1 MGVRHLWDGALS
13 GLAAVAAL
21 AICGVPSWFT
31 FRAIQGGLAPIWAWA
46 FVALLAAVGIILGVA
61 FGRKAAAGIAPAADR
76 RR

>member
-1 MGVRHLWDGALS
+1 MGVRHIWDGLVS

-21 AICGVPSWFT
+21 AICGVPSWYT
-31 FRAIQGGLAPIWAWA
+31 FRAIQGGLAPVWVWG
-46 FVALLAAVGIILGVA
+46 FVAVLAALGVILGVA